1 MLSQVVVVDT
11 AKMAEGPIAI
21 IELPFRLRSGI
32 HGTWVMADELATD
45 KDLCDMTGVT
55 DEMRKDFGKPSLN
68 RMVGTNG
75 NTHEDGAQVQN
86 GGV

>member
-11 AKMAEGPIAI
+11 AKMAEGPVAI

-55 DEMRKDFGKPSLN
+55 DEMRKEFGKPSLN

-75 NTHEDGAQVQN
+75 TNSTNGNTHEDGVA
-86 GGV
+86 

>member
-11 AKMAEGPIAI
+11 AKMAEGPVAI

-32 HGTWVMADELATD
+32 HGTWVMADELPTD

-55 DEMRKDFGKPSLN
+55 DEMRKEFGKPSLN

-75 NTHEDGAQVQN
+75 ANGANGNTH
-86 GGV
+86 